1 MWIRGPSLYL
11 ALWGI
16 LSLTQSALAANEAFG
31 SLMLFLYKA
40 YRFDE
45 SATNGKPGLANDCKP
60 HDSDGPSS
68 DSQKGCNFHG
78 FLRHVL
84 NSDYDPKGHG
94 FKKVSNAWM
103 PTENEVAYLQDWDSV
118 DADKGY
124 SARKVMGKSGNFF
137 NAHLMFRVVAARV
150 RKLASDH
157 PDSAKG
163 VYAGMLSSVDK
174 IQFSMR
180 SGNAANLIKTAEGI
194 LGKNKD
200 KLVTSN
206 VGGLYGLKAYKQLDI
221 QSTTGTLSG
230 DALSDFQS
238 KMKGNAKS
246 KLKSDDNVAF
256 RDIVLLRDE
265 FTMEVGGTTDRCGG
279 RNRDSGQRDENDKNK
294 EDEKNQSCMKGKDKR
309 GFFGSLADA
318 VLKRQAG
325 GNNGKACKTKTETTL
340 TTLSHTYYTPSITCD
355 PLKHTQAC
363 YHYRCVHSASTSHP
377 PPNPISSSPEAN
389 RSHPQDPS

>member
-45 SATNGKPGLANDCKP
+45 SATHGKPGLANDCKP

-68 DSQKGCNFHG
+68 AANRGCNFHG

-94 FKKVSNAWM
+94 FEKVSNPWM
-103 PTENEVAYLQDWDSV
+103 PTEGEVAYLQDWDSV
-118 DADKGY
+118 DPDKGY
-124 SARKVMGKSGNFF
+124 SARKVMGKAGNFF

-150 RKLASDH
+150 RKLAGDE
-157 PDSAKG
+157 PDLAKG
-163 VYAGMLSSVDK
+163 AYGGMLKSVDK

-180 SGNAANLIKTAEGI
+180 SGIAANLIKTAEGI

-221 QSTTGTLSG
+221 QSTTGALSG

-238 KMKGNAKS
+238 KMKGNAKG
-246 KLKSDDNVAF
+246 KLKDDDNVAF

-265 FTMEVGGTTDRCGG
+265 FNMKYEGTTDRCGG
-279 RNRDSGQRDENDKNK
+279 RNRDSGQRDDDDKQK
-294 EDEKNQSCMKGKDKR
+294 EDEKNQSCKKGDGKGKR
-309 GFFGSLADA
+309 GFFGSLAD
-318 VLKRQAG
+318 VILKRQNG
-325 GNNGKACKTKTETTL
+325 GSSSKSCTTKTTT
-340 TTLSHTYYTPSITCD
+340 TYSTVDHWYHTPRMVCD
-355 PLKHTQAC
+355 VEKYTQAC
-363 YHYRCVHSASTSHP
+363 YHYRFVHPNYPPFSFSTPWS
-377 PPNPISSSPEAN
+377 
-389 RSHPQDPS
+389 